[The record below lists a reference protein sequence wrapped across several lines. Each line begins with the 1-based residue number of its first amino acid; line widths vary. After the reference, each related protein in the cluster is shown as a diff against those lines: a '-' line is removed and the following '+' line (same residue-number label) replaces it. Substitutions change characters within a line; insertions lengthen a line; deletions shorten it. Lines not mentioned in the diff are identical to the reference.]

1 MYFCIVLLN
10 GVEVTQKIFRTI
22 PHCSSKPS
30 VFHRWVFYFI
40 IMAKEI
46 ILTQGKVAIVDDE
59 DYDYLNQWKWF
70 ASNRNGKFYVVRNIT
85 VSKNKK
91 TIIYMHRI
99 IMKPP
104 LGMIVDHINHDT
116 FDNRKINLRICTHA
130 ENMRNSKININNKSG
145 YKGVSYQENRNNYRA
160 QIKFNNKTINI
171 GDFIDPIDAAR
182 AYNAAALKYHG
193 EFAHLNKID

>member
-1 MYFCIVLLN
+1 
-10 GVEVTQKIFRTI
+10 
-22 PHCSSKPS
+22 
-30 VFHRWVFYFI
+30 
-40 IMAKEI
+40 MAKEI

-59 DYDYLNQWKWF
+59 DYDYLNQFKWYANF
-70 ASNRNGKFYVVRNIT
+70 DGNEFYVIRMYPT
-85 VSKNKK
+85 LTNKK
-91 TIIYMHRI
+91 NSISMHRQ

-193 EFAHLNKID
+193 EFAHLNKIDEL